1 MTLPLTLAGLK
12 KGFRATIERVEHRDE
27 NDLISRR
34 LRHLGFVPGEEVVM
48 ITHGPLGMDPVL
60 IQIGFTRFAL
70 RREEAGRV
78 HVTEVSS
85 I

>member
-1 MTLPLTLAGLK
+1 MTLPVTLAGLK
-12 KGFRATIERVEHRDE
+12 KGFRATIERVEHRYE
-27 NDLISRR
+27 NDPISRR

-48 ITHGPLGMDPVL
+48 IAHGPLGMDPVL